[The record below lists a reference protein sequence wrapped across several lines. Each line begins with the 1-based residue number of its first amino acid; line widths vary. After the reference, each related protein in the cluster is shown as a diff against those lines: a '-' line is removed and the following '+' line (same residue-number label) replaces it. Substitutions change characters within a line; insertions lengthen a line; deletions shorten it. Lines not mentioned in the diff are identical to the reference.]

1 MDTTNAVATARFLQS
16 IGLQLIMAGPELE
29 RTKLAPITQTIYD
42 LDREGLDLLM
52 ERTKFKAA
60 ANALMVSDMPGE
72 NPEVLASAY
81 QQLGL
86 TPSQME
92 SVEADAD
99 NG

>member
-1 MDTTNAVATARFLQS
+1 MDTINAVATARFLHN

-52 ERTKFKAA
+52 ERTWFKPS
-60 ANALMVSDMPGE
+60 ANSLMVSDMPGE
-72 NPEVLASAY
+72 NPQVMKNAY

-86 TPSQME
+86 EMPPE
-92 SVEADAD
+92 SPDPV
-99 NG
+99 N

>member
-1 MDTTNAVATARFLQS
+1 
-16 IGLQLIMAGPELE
+16 MAEPELE
-29 RTKLAPITQTIYD
+29 RI
-42 LDREGLDLLM
+42 
-52 ERTKFKAA
+52 KFKAA
-60 ANALMVSDMPGE
+60 ANTLMVSDMPGE

>member
-1 MDTTNAVATARFLQS
+1 MATARFLQS
-16 IGLQLIMAGPELE
+16 IGLQLIMAEPELE
-29 RTKLAPITQTIYD
+29 RI
-42 LDREGLDLLM
+42 
-52 ERTKFKAA
+52 KFKAA
-60 ANALMVSDMPGE
+60 ANTLMVSDMPGE

>member
-72 NPEVLASAY
+72 NPEVMENAY

-86 TPSQME
+86 APHTAE
-92 SVEADAD
+92 SVEQGVD